1 MTDVNTE
8 NIISIKNLKVELM
21 SISGLVYAVRDIT
34 LDIKKGEILGI
45 VGESGCGKSM
55 TAKSI
60 LRLHDEKKMQYGGQI
75 ILNGEKDILKMSK
88 KELRAMRG
96 RDISMI
102 FQDPIIALNPLQTIG
117 SQIVEMY
124 KLHTDLSKEE
134 AASKAIDLLNL
145 VGIVPAQDRFKQY
158 PFEMSGGQLQRAS
171 IAMALACNPKL
182 LIADEPTTAL
192 DVTMQAQIL
201 DLLKKL
207 QQQYHSSILLI
218 THNFGVVAEICDRIA
233 VMYAGQIVESGDVR
247 EIFYRPCHPYTRD
260 LISSIPKTGQ
270 HGQQLTTIPGM
281 PPALNRDITGC
292 PYAPRCQK
300 ACEKCR
306 TQAPSLRKASDTHE
320 YLCFLDPYTD
330 QEVKA

>member
-1 MTDVNTE
+1 
-8 NIISIKNLKVELM
+8 M

-34 LDIKKGEILGI
+34 LDIRKGEILGI

-60 LRLHDEKKMQYGGQI
+60 LRLHDEKKIEYGGQI
-75 ILNGEKDILKMSK
+75 LLDGNRDILKMSK
-88 KELRAMRG
+88 RELRAMRG

-102 FQDPIIALNPLQTIG
+102 FQDPITTLNPLKTVG
-117 SQIVEMY
+117 KQILEMFR
-124 KLHTDLSKEE
+124 LHSDISEEE
-134 AASKAIDLLNL
+134 AVRKSVELLDQ
-145 VGIVPAQDRFKQY
+145 VGIVPAEERFRQY

-192 DVTMQAQIL
+192 DVTMQAQVL

-247 EIFYRPCHPYTRD
+247 EIFYHPCHPYTRD
-260 LISSIPKTGQ
+260 LIASIPKTGQ
-270 HGQQLTTIPGM
+270 HGQMLTTIPGM
-281 PPALNRDITGC
+281 PPRLNQDIVGC
-292 PYAPRCQK
+292 PYAPRCTR
-300 ACEKCR
+300 ACDKCR
-306 TQAPSLRKASDTHE
+306 TEAPVLKKANEDHE
-320 YLCFLDPYTD
+320 YLCFLDPD
-330 QEVKA
+330 DRQEVNP